1 MYKTVAIA
9 VFPENTYWIM
19 LSSRWNIFV
28 FENFGCLSSGLQNC
42 YYKHPSTVDMIK
54 KNVAQTSDL
63 WSSLPQFDSNT
74 IYDGVEH
81 IKVLIKQLTGHTELQ
96 LKNAEAGALTDAT
109 TVSIKSIRDDIIGK
123 KSKLLDRRDRVLGA
137 VHSRTSDDHNRKFQ
151 VVHSTGKHTNA
162 ILSLL
167 SCMRQNLREFVDSR
181 REMLSECEKVSS
193 LTPC

>member
-1 MYKTVAIA
+1 M
-9 VFPENTYWIM
+9 
-19 LSSRWNIFV
+19 
-28 FENFGCLSSGLQNC
+28 
-42 YYKHPSTVDMIK
+42 
-54 KNVAQTSDL
+54 
-63 WSSLPQFDSNT
+63 
-74 IYDGVEH
+74 EH
-81 IKVLIKQLTGHTELQ
+81 IKVVAKQLTGHTELQ

-137 VHSRTSDDHNRKFQ
+137 MYSRTSDDHNRKFQ